1 MYIRSKDLRREVIM
15 VTHSKKYENGIILLF
30 FLTWGFLFIDRLAI
44 SFIFP
49 VIVPDLGLTNG
60 QVGTI
65 NMSFTIMWGISAI
78 AVSAIADKVGNLK
91 RWLVVC
97 GFLTAIFGGC
107 CALAQS
113 YVSLLLLR
121 ALVGIAEGPFSTFIM
136 AALGKSVRGERL
148 GLSVGIVNCGVS
160 VIAATLGPICL
171 TQLVAVTSWQ
181 VAFLIAAAPGFIL
194 MICVAA
200 FVKPIPDEKKEDVV
214 AADDGSD
221 NNLSRKSM
229 FGELWSY
236 RNFRVCFFLAMTHMS
251 GYYIIQIYAS
261 LYWTEIAKISVQ
273 TAGLLIS
280 ISGFISIFWAIFLP
294 KLSDIFGRKSIL
306 AISYIVALLT
316 PLTMWLMPGTTFAM
330 VCYAAFAGIP
340 GAIGIFWINLI
351 PMESLPPYL
360 TSTGI
365 SIPMSMGEFIGG
377 ALITT
382 IAGFVAD
389 AVGLSNM
396 MILAACGYA
405 LSLLLALRVIE
416 CAPRVLERRNEKKQ
430 KA

>member
-1 MYIRSKDLRREVIM
+1 MEKHTR
-15 VTHSKKYENGIILLF
+15 KYENGIIMLF

-65 NMSFTIMWGISAI
+65 NMSFTIMWGLSAI
-78 AVSAIADKVGNLK
+78 VVSAIADKMGNLK

-107 CALAQS
+107 CAFAQS

-171 TQLVAVTSWQ
+171 TQLVAVTTWQ
-181 VAFLIAAAPGFIL
+181 IAFLVAAAPGFIL

-200 FVKPIPDEKKEDVV
+200 FVKPIPDEKRETAEVSEE
-214 AADDGSD
+214 GSE
-221 NNLSRKSM
+221 NSISRKSM
-229 FGELWSY
+229 LGELWSY

-280 ISGFISIFWAIFLP
+280 ASGFIGIFWAIFLP
-294 KLSDIFGRKSIL
+294 KLSDICGRRIIL
-306 AISYIVALLT
+306 TLSYIVAILT
-316 PLTMWLMPGTTFAM
+316 PLTMWLMPGTGLAM
-330 VCYAAFAGIP
+330 VCYAVFAGIP
-340 GAIGIFWINLI
+340 GAIGVFWINLI
-351 PMESLPPYL
+351 PIESLPPYL

-396 MILAACGYA
+396 MIIAAGGYL
-405 LSLLLALRVIE
+405 LSLLLSLRVIE
-416 CAPRVLERRNEKKQ
+416 CAPRVLERKNGKKQ
-430 KA
+430 EA

>member
-1 MYIRSKDLRREVIM
+1 MDTKQQ
-15 VTHSKKYENGIILLF
+15 TWYENKLIALF

-49 VIVPDLGLTNG
+49 VIVPDLGITNG

-65 NMSFTIMWGISAI
+65 NMAFTIMWGVSAI
-78 AVSAIADKVGNLK
+78 VVSAIADKVGNLK
-91 RWLVVC
+91 RWLVIC

-107 CALAQS
+107 CALAHS

-121 ALVGIAEGPFSTFIM
+121 ALVGVAEGPFSTFIM

-148 GLSVGIVNCGVS
+148 GISVGIVNAGVC
-160 VIAATLGPICL
+160 VIAATLGPIFL
-171 TQLVAVTSWQ
+171 TQLVAVTTWQ
-181 VAFLIAAAPGFIL
+181 MAFLVAAAPGFIL
-194 MICVAA
+194 MIGVLLL
-200 FVKPIPDEKKEDVV
+200 VKPIPDEKKEVTGEEVIDKR
-214 AADDGSD
+214 G
-221 NNLSRKSM
+221 M
-229 FGELWSY
+229 FSELWSY

-273 TAGLLIS
+273 TAGFLMS
-280 ISGFISIFWAIFLP
+280 AAGFVSIFWCVFMP
-294 KLSDIFGRKSIL
+294 KLSDIYGRRNIL
-306 AISYIVALLT
+306 AISYIASILV
-316 PLTMWLMPGTTFAM
+316 PLTMWLIPGAKISMLIYVLFSG
-330 VCYAAFAGIP
+330 VP

-396 MILAACGYA
+396 MVLALCGYV
-405 LSLLLALRVIE
+405 LSMVLALLVKE
-416 CAPRVLERRNEKKQ
+416 CAPRAIARKEAKKAAQ
-430 KA
+430 QQ

>member
-1 MYIRSKDLRREVIM
+1 MENNLDA
-15 VTHSKKYENGIILLF
+15 KKQFGYENKIIALF

-49 VIVPDLGLTNG
+49 VIVPDLGLSNA

-65 NMSFTIMWGISAI
+65 NMSFTIMGGISAI
-78 AVSAIADKVGNLK
+78 VVSAFADKMGNLK

-107 CALAQS
+107 CAFAHS
-113 YVSLLLLR
+113 YVALLLLR
-121 ALVGIAEGPFSTFIM
+121 ALVGVAEGPFSTFIM

-148 GLSVGIVNCGVS
+148 GLSVGIVNAGVA
-160 VIAATLGPICL
+160 VIAATLGPIFL
-171 TQLVAVTSWQ
+171 TQLVAVTTWQ
-181 VAFLIAAAPGFIL
+181 MAFVVAAAPGFIL
-194 MICVAA
+194 MIFVAL
-200 FVKPIPDEKKEDVV
+200 FVKPIPDAEREPVEEGISKK
-214 AADDGSD
+214 
-221 NNLSRKSM
+221 NM
-229 FGELWSY
+229 FSELWSY

-273 TAGLLIS
+273 TAGFLMS
-280 ISGFISIFWAIFLP
+280 AAGFLGIFWCVVLP
-294 KLSDIFGRKSIL
+294 KLSDNFGRRKVLLICYVASFL
-306 AISYIVALLT
+306 A
-316 PLTMWLMPGTTFAM
+316 PLTMFAAPGSHLAM
-330 VCYAAFAGIP
+330 VMYAVCSSIP

-351 PMESLPPYL
+351 PMESLPKHL

-382 IAGFVAD
+382 IAGVIAD
-389 AVGLSNM
+389 LFGLANM
-396 MILAACGYA
+396 MVLVMAGYA
-405 LSLLLALRVIE
+405 LSFVLVLFVIE
-416 CAPRVLERRNEKKQ
+416 TAPKVVARQKQ
-430 KA
+430 KQEQLQ